1 MNQPSIQKLLDPGI
15 WKILRK
21 KVISNL
27 ACCRATG
34 ATGVSAAIKKY
45 NSANE
50 RDIQSARVKFG
61 GTQAITTTF
70 FYCFARAFVDQLH
83 KSITEPDVLDS
94 VDDEVVEGILS
105 LLQ

>member
-61 GTQAITTTF
+61 GTQAITRKHWAGVSLNTS
-70 FYCFARAFVDQLH
+70 FYKFAETCSFNN
-83 KSITEPDVLDS
+83 
-94 VDDEVVEGILS
+94 
-105 LLQ
+105 